1 MAARPQRARRDDKLL
16 ARLER
21 RLDLLADTLDAAPIA
36 DKSMD
41 VVREIREVHAL
52 LRSLNEASAQEQGR
66 GRLVVVW
73 ADAPSR
79 PDTAA
84 GPERGSAGTIPP
96 GAERAGTCR

>member
-1 MAARPQRARRDDKLL
+1 MAARPQRARRDGKLL

-52 LRSLNEASAQEQGR
+52 LRSLMEASAPDSGR

-73 ADAPSR
+73 ADAPALS
-79 PDTAA
+79 DTVS
-84 GPERGSAGTIPP
+84 GRGSGPAKTVPP
-96 GAERAGTCR
+96 AAERAGI